1 MLSSLNMS
9 SPETATKHEVTDL
22 LVEWSEGNVEALE
35 ELMPLVFDELRK
47 LARSHFRREDE
58 GHTLQPTALVHE
70 VYMKLVDQRQV
81 QWDNRSQFFAF
92 AALLMRRILVDYA
105 KGRRAAK
112 RGGHVQ
118 KLSLDEALGVPEPID
133 LDVLA
138 LDDALSQLAEIDSR
152 QAKVVELRFFVGL
165 TLDEIAEVLDVSTT
179 TVKRDWRTARLW
191 LYREIHNR

>member
-1 MLSSLNMS
+1 M
-9 SPETATKHEVTDL
+9 PHEETTAPHEVTDL

-35 ELMPLVFDELRK
+35 QLMPLVFDELRK
-47 LARSHFRREDE
+47 LARSHFRHESE

-70 VYMKLVDQRQV
+70 VYMKLIDQRKV
-81 QWDNRSQFFAF
+81 QWDNRSQFYAF
-92 AALLMRRILVDYA
+92 AAMLMRRILVDHA

-118 KLSLDEALGVPEPID
+118 KLSLDEALGVPEPVD

-138 LDDALSQLAEIDSR
+138 LDDALSALAEIDPR
-152 QAKVVELRFFVGL
+152 QAKVVELRFFAGL
-165 TLDEIAEVLDVSTT
+165 TLEEIGEVLDVSAT

-191 LYREIHNR
+191 LYREIRRE

>member
-1 MLSSLNMS
+1 MAHEDTTV
-9 SPETATKHEVTDL
+9 PHEVTDL

-47 LARSHFRREDE
+47 LARSHFQRESE

-70 VYMKLVDQRQV
+70 VYMKLIDQRKV
-81 QWDNRSQFFAF
+81 QWDNRSQFYAF
-92 AALLMRRILVDYA
+92 AAMLMRRILVDHA

-118 KLSLDEALGVPEPID
+118 KLSLDEALGVPEPVD

-138 LDDALSQLAEIDSR
+138 LDDALSALAEIDPR
-152 QAKVVELRFFVGL
+152 QAKVVELRFFAGL
-165 TLDEIAEVLDVSTT
+165 TLEEIGEVLDVSAT
-179 TVKRDWRTARLW
+179 TVKRDWRTAKLW
-191 LYREIHNR
+191 LYREIRRR